1 MKGTK
6 IYNAVGELLEEIRR
20 LSEENDKLRHQIRTD
35 RLTGIFNMQ
44 ALEEYIAKSR
54 YEGYYIF
61 CDIDGMGVLNKTLGH
76 EHVNGLIKEFG
87 VWLRTNTRSVRDRG
101 PCDAIAIRKHGDEF
115 LVWCSNK
122 RSATAIRNRI
132 RAWRSQNG
140 EITCSAGMG
149 RTMEIADANC
159 SNFKRQ
165 RKEGRV

>member
-6 IYNAVGELLEEIRR
+6 IYNAVGELLEEFRR
-20 LSEENDKLRHQIRTD
+20 LKAENEKLHQQVRTD

-61 CDIDGMGVLNKTLGH
+61 CDIDGMGALNKVRGH
-76 EHVNGLIKEFG
+76 EYVNDLIKEFG
-87 VWLRTNTRSVRDRG
+87 VWLRTNTRTVRDRG

-122 RSATAIRNRI
+122 RSAVAIRNRI
-132 RAWRSQNG
+132 RQWRSENG
-140 EITCSAGMG
+140 DITVSAGMG
-149 RTMEIADANC
+149 KTMEIADGNC
-159 SNFKRQ
+159 SEFKRR
-165 RKEGRV
+165 RKKAGV